1 MRYLWY
7 AMATTIQLTKD
18 TRERLAR
25 LKASPR
31 ETYEEVLHR
40 LLSLVPEGD
49 DEGLYTQAFR
59 VGLLDAMLDVREGR
73 LVDHNQVK
81 RRLGL

>member
-1 MRYLWY
+1 
-7 AMATTIQLTKD
+7 MATTIQLETK
-18 TRERLAR
+18 TRERLTR

-31 ETYEEVLHR
+31 ETYDEVLNR

-49 DEGLYTQAFR
+49 EEGLYTQAFR
-59 VGLLDAMLDVREGR
+59 VGLLDARLDIREGR
-73 LVDHNQVK
+73 LVDHADVK

>member
-1 MRYLWY
+1 
-7 AMATTIQLTKD
+7 MATTIQLSAE

-31 ETYEEVLHR
+31 ESYEEVLNR

-49 DEGLYTQAFR
+49 EEGLYTQAFR
-59 VGLLDAMLDVREGR
+59 IGLLDAMLDIREGR

>member
-1 MRYLWY
+1 
-7 AMATTIQLTKD
+7 MATTIQLRAE

-31 ETYEEVLHR
+31 ETYDEVLDR
-40 LLSLVPEGD
+40 LLALVPEGD
-49 DEGLYTQAFR
+49 NEGLYTQAFR
-59 VGLLDAMLDVREGR
+59 VGLLDAMLDIREGR
-73 LVDHNQVK
+73 LVDHGQVK